1 MKRELRA
8 GVFVAFIIFACLLF
22 MAQNNGTTGT
32 FTVSQAVAYVGS
44 GSGPY
49 VSNVCPPL
57 KSCQSIFTNVG
68 QSAHFL
74 HYCTVGGFTGTIDL
88 EESFDG
94 STNWT
99 PIAYASFLASPLPAG
114 TCGILQAG
122 GYYQNVRS
130 VVNNVVSGTVTA
142 DYNASSGPIAYTPV
156 GIGPTGS
163 VSPTVCNQS
172 KTLLVPTGT
181 TSLLVPEVLAS
192 TIRVCAYQI
201 TAAQTSN
208 GTFAFQS
215 STSANSCTGLTDVWD
230 LYSIG
235 GTPEVFGLGSGVGQI
250 FSALPLNSL
259 CVTNGE
265 GQNAYVNIAYASVAN
280 GF

>member
-1 MKRELRA
+1 MSRELRVI
-8 GVFVAFIIFACLLF
+8 GFFAFIAIACLLF
-22 MAQNNGTTGT
+22 MGQNNGTTGT
-32 FTVSQAVAYVGS
+32 FTVSQTVTYVGS

-49 VSNVCPPL
+49 ISSVCPPL

-74 HYCTVGGFTGTIDL
+74 HYCSSSGFTGTIDL

-94 STNWT
+94 VTNWT
-99 PIAYASFLASPLPAG
+99 PIAYASFLATPLPANG
-114 TCGILQAG
+114 CGILQAG
-122 GYYQNVRS
+122 GYYQNIRS
-130 VVNNVVSGTVTA
+130 VVNNVVAGTVTA
-142 DYNASSGPIAYTPV
+142 DYNASSGPIAFTPV

-163 VSPTVCNQS
+163 TSPTVCNQS
-172 KTLLVPTGT
+172 KTLPVGSGATV
-181 TSLLVPEVLAS
+181 LLVPEVLAS

-208 GTFAFQS
+208 GAFQFQS
-215 STSANSCTGLTDVWD
+215 STGANSCTGLTDVWD
-230 LYSIG
+230 VYSIG
-235 GTPEVFGLGSGVGQI
+235 GTPEVFALGNGVGQI

-259 CVTNGE
+259 CVTNSE
-265 GQNAYVNIAYASVAN
+265 GQAAYVNIAYASVAN